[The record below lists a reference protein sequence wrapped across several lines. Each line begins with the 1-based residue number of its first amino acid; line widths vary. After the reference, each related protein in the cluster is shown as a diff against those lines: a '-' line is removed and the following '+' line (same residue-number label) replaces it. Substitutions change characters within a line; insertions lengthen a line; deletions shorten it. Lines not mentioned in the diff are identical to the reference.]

1 MSARPANHRALALY
15 DTGSVRC
22 PEAGF
27 GEGWM
32 VRSGRP
38 DVTDGQPSL
47 GELVASALKDVSS
60 LIRYE
65 ISLAKGELKM
75 DVRRIGI
82 AAGIAV
88 VALFGLCLIVV
99 LLCFA
104 FAYGLVAVGLP
115 GGLWAAFLIVAFTVL
130 VLILLGGLVA
140 FLVVRRV
147 TGMKMTRKTVMEDIG
162 MLRRGGQSPNGS
174 SAATGTP
181 EVGAARAT
189 AEIPSARA

>member
-1 MSARPANHRALALY
+1 
-15 DTGSVRC
+15 
-22 PEAGF
+22 
-27 GEGWM
+27 M
-32 VRSGRP
+32 VRNGRP

-75 DVRRIGI
+75 DVRRIGF
-82 AAGIAV
+82 AAVIGV

-104 FAYGLVAVGLP
+104 FAYGLVAIGVP
-115 GGLWAAFLIVAFTVL
+115 GGVWGAFLFVALAVFL
-130 VLILLGGLVA
+130 LILVSGLVA

-147 TGMKMTRKTVMEDIG
+147 TGMKMTRKTVMDDIG
-162 MLRRGGQSPNGS
+162 MLRRGGQSPNGAS
-174 SAATGTP
+174 PAGTP
-181 EVGAARAT
+181 EVAAPRAA

>member
-1 MSARPANHRALALY
+1 
-15 DTGSVRC
+15 
-22 PEAGF
+22 
-27 GEGWM
+27 M
-32 VRSGRP
+32 VRNGRP

-104 FAYGLVAVGLP
+104 FAYGLVAVGIWV
-115 GGLWAAFLIVAFTVL
+115 WAAFLIVAGTVL
-130 VLILLGGLVA
+130 VLIALGGLVA
-140 FLVVRRV
+140 YLVVRRV

-174 SAATGTP
+174 TAVTGTP
-181 EVGAARAT
+181 EVGAARAA